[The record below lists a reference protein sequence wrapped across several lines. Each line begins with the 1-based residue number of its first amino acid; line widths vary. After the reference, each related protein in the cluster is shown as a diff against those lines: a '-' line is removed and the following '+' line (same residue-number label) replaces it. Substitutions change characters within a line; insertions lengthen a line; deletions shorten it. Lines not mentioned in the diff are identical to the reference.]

1 MPLKTEITR
10 KDILDMVA
18 YEGIRSG
25 RRAELANIKK
35 IRRLALGPHA
45 SFFFECY
52 ETMWY
57 QIHEMLRIEKGGEE
71 QIVGE
76 IEAYNPLIP
85 KGKELVATVMFE
97 IPNSEERAR
106 ILSGLG
112 GVEKTITMEIG
123 EDIIQAT
130 AEEDVDR
137 TSAGGKA
144 SSVHFIHF
152 NLSSRQINTFKGN
165 DCRVIVGI
173 GHANYGHMATMPK
186 HMREELSKDFL

>member
-25 RRAELANIKK
+25 RRAEIANIKK

-45 SFFFECY
+45 SFVFECY

-76 IEAYNPLIP
+76 IEAYSSLIP
-85 KGKELVATVMFE
+85 KGNELVATVMFE
-97 IPNSEERAR
+97 IPNAEERAR
-106 ILSGLG
+106 VLAGLG

-123 EDIIQAT
+123 EDVIQAT